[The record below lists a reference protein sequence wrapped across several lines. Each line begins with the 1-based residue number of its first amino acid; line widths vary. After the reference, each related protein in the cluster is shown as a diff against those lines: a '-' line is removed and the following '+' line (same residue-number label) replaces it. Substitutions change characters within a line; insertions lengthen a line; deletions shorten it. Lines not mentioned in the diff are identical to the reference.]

1 MRKIIPFLLLGIL
14 VLNSLGVEAFSIE
27 NTNKN
32 INKQIY
38 LGYAKITGNGN
49 TSILEA
55 VTENDIIVGIEN
67 KTSYVDFYINY
78 EMNCNGDTDNG
89 QIWLTVAI
97 NGQNMTPALATT
109 FNSQNGTLKIENI
122 TVNRTDSFSFI
133 IQVIYTSL
141 IPLYANQTQALGA
154 GVVSKSAKY
163 ISDSYDPSA
172 DKSAISNADTQSIG
186 YSLYVW
192 TFPPNCK
199 ICVKQNNQLIEQS
212 HTDDKQ
218 IFPFAG
224 FCYWEERFNGTIQV
238 CVEQEGLPVYVK
250 NIKMNTDVGFMVF
263 RNLFSIPIPRIFWPS

>member
-1 MRKIIPFLLLGIL
+1 LGFS
-14 VLNSLGVEAFSIE
+14 SLGVGAFSIT
-27 NTNKN
+27 NT
-32 INKQIY
+32 NKQIY
-38 LGYAKITGNGN
+38 LGYATITGNGT

-55 VTENDIIVGIEN
+55 VAENNLIVGIED

-78 EMNCNGDTDNG
+78 NMKCNGDTDTG
-89 QIWLTVAI
+89 LILLAVAI
-97 NGQNMTPALATT
+97 NGQNITLTPPSATT

-133 IQVIYTSL
+133 IQVIYTSF

-154 GVVSKSAKY
+154 GVLSKSAKY
-163 ISDSYDPSA
+163 ISDSYDSSA
-172 DKSAISNADTQSIG
+172 EKSAILNADTQSIG

-192 TFPPNCK
+192 TFPSNCK

-250 NIKMNTDVGFMVF
+250 NIQMNNDVGFMVF